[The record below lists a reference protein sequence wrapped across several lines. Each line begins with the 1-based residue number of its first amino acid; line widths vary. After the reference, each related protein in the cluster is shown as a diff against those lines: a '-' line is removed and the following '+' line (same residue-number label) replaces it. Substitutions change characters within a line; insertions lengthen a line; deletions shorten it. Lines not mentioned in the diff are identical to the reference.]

1 MFRTHHGPFVTAIAA
16 EMLADLR
23 ADITADPQR
32 RVLFLGRDAHAYA
45 AAIRGLDPE
54 LFAAHAS
61 EIVLSRVLV
70 DAALQDLERH
80 TGATFDTVEPF
91 RVRTRVHPSE
101 VEGAAQALTDYL
113 DDAAVPITI
122 AGSSVTLVDNSFKG
136 TIQELLTAAYPDTT
150 FTGRY
155 AAHATHPADP
165 HPDSKTGYAF
175 HQPAGARWRGIP
187 EAQLPTEPELTF
199 GAADALA
206 VIEDTLNGPDSSP
219 RTITGGRPVQH
230 SLLGDPEPLRGLNPA
245 LVAPDWHDPAVR
257 AAIKTAA
264 LLAVADTATGA
275 APTLAGAPGPALRAH
290 RVAVQQDFSTQT
302 RAWIQHDRLLDPALG
317 ELLDSFVLRA
327 DHAQLAAL
335 HDTLAQTGVTETA
348 AAPIWERLARSTGL
362 EETAALVDD
371 TIAALTEPAREA
383 PRTTGAAPATAGGL
397 APGPDTATARTIQQL
412 VRGWRRRRAAENDA
426 VLDGINR
433 RGGYPDRP
441 EPPHRTLH
449 HRS

>member
-1 MFRTHHGPFVTAIAA
+1 PFVTAIAA

-23 ADITADPQR
+23 ADIAADPQR
-32 RVLFLGRDAHAYA
+32 RVVFLGRDAYSYA

-54 LFAAHAS
+54 FFAAHAS

-80 TGATFDTVEPF
+80 TGATFDSVEPF

-101 VEGAAQALTDYL
+101 VDGAAQALTDYL
-113 DDAAVPITI
+113 DDAAVPITTP
-122 AGSSVTLVDNSFKG
+122 GSTVTLVDNSFKG

-155 AAHATHPADP
+155 ALHATHPDDPHPDDP

-230 SLLGDPEPLRGLNPA
+230 PLRGDPEPLRGLNPA

-264 LLAVADTATGA
+264 LLAVADAATGA

-290 RVAVQQDFSTQT
+290 RLAVQQNFSTQT
-302 RAWIQHDRLLDPALG
+302 RAWIQHDRPLDPALG

-362 EETAALVDD
+362 DETAALVDD
-371 TIAALTEPAREA
+371 TIAALTAPARE
-383 PRTTGAAPATAGGL
+383 PRRTTGATLAPAGEL
-397 APGPDTATARTIQQL
+397 GPDQDIATAQTLQQL
-412 VRGWRRRRAAENDA
+412 VRGWRRRQAAENDL
-426 VLDGINR
+426 LDGISR

-441 EPPHRTLH
+441 DPPHSSLH